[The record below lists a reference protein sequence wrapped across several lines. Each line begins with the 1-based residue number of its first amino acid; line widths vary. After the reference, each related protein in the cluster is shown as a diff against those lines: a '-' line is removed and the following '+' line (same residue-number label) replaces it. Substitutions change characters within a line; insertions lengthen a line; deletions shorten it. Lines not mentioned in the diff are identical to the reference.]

1 MRELRDGKK
10 GFDFGV
16 IIWSIKILV
25 IKFSSEELDIY
36 VSKYNKYYVKK
47 KFFLERVFIFLWLK
61 FVLFFKYYK
70 V

>member
-47 KFFLERVFIFLWLK
+47 KIFFRKSIYIFMIKICFIF
-61 FVLFFKYYK
+61 
-70 V
+70 